1 MKAILTS
8 PYSFIFHSKE
18 NHQCLI
24 ITSWGWTERK
34 QLEKSLRNRKKASL
48 KGDWIKFL
56 EKDFEF
62 MEIYFNEQEN
72 PKKTQETYS
81 KKLKI

>member
-1 MKAILTS
+1 MFNHHILGLDWEETVRK
-8 PYSFIFHSKE
+8 IFE
-18 NHQCLI
+18 
-24 ITSWGWTERK
+24 K
-34 QLEKSLRNRKKASL
+34 QKKASL